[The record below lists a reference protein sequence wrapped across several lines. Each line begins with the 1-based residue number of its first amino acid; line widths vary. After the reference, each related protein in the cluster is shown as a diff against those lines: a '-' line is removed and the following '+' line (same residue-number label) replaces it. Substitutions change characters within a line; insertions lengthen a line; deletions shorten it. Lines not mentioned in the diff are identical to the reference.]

1 MSSIDVDTHIPSGT
15 GVALALGGG
24 AARGWAHIGALHAL
38 EEEGIPIAAVAG
50 TSIGA
55 LTALC
60 FAADRLHILEEIALG
75 ATHTRVLAYLDPY
88 LGRGAWLGGRRIAR
102 ELEQHIGA
110 LRLEDLPM
118 PISLVAAD
126 LNSGEEARL
135 TSGPAV
141 TAVQAS
147 IGLPGIFRPIER
159 DGRILIDGGMVS
171 NLPIGAARAIAR
183 ENPVIA
189 IDLMGDY
196 VGYIR
201 ASSPD
206 AHPSAIGTVRS
217 AFLMMTIQQT
227 RQAVAINPPDVLI
240 TIPAGHIGTSAFTRA
255 PELIRLGHDAVIAAL
270 PAIRRAQ
277 ETCKVCGEPDLARDI
292 LDFWFGEI
300 GSKRWW
306 IRSDRTDEAI
316 RSRFFPVWETWRMR
330 SADCF
335 VGTAREALAA
345 VLLFDQFSRNMFRGE
360 ANAFA
365 TDGLALEIARRTI
378 ERGLDQ
384 SLTREERT
392 FLYMPF
398 MHSEDIAMQDRSVAL
413 FEQLGQADQIDY
425 AHRHRDIIA
434 RFGRFPARNAA
445 LGRPDRPGE
454 AEAIAATSNW

>member
-1 MSSIDVDTHIPSGT
+1 
-15 GVALALGGG
+15 
-24 AARGWAHIGALHAL
+24 LHAL
-38 EEEGIPIAAVAG
+38 QEQGIAISAVAG

-60 FAADRLHILEEIALG
+60 FAADRLDVLEGIALG
-75 ATHTRVLAYLDPY
+75 ATHARVLAYLDPY

-102 ELEQHIGA
+102 ELELYIGA
-110 LRLEDLPM
+110 MRLEELPI

-126 LNSGEEARL
+126 LNSGEEVRL

-159 DGRILIDGGMVS
+159 DGRLLIDGGMVS
-171 NLPIGAARAIAR
+171 NLPIGAARAIAGDS
-183 ENPVIA
+183 PVIA

-196 VGYIR
+196 VGYVR

-206 AHPSAIGTVRS
+206 GHPSALGAVRS

-227 RQAVAINPPDVLI
+227 RQAVAINPPDVLV
-240 TIPAGHIGTSAFTRA
+240 TIPAGHISTGSFTRA
-255 PELIRLGHDAVIAAL
+255 AELIRLGHEAVIAAL
-270 PAIRRAQ
+270 PAIREAQ
-277 ETCKVCGEPDLARDI
+277 AQHGLCQVPNVTHDI

-300 GSKRWW
+300 GSQHWW
-306 IRSDRTDEAI
+306 TRSDRTDETI
-316 RSRFFPVWETWRMR
+316 RSRFLPLWETWRMR

-335 VGTAREALAA
+335 LGTARDALAA
-345 VLLFDQFSRNMFRGE
+345 VLLFDQFSRNMFRGQ

-365 TDGLALEIARRTI
+365 TDGLALEIARHTI

-454 AEAIAATSNW
+454 AEAIAATSDW